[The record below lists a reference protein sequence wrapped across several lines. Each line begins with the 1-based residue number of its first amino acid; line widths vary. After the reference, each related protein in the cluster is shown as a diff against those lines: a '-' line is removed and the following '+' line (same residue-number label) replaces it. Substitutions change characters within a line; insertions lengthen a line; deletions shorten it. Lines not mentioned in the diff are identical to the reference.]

1 MGSRVATAAK
11 CLLVMVLV
19 FGPYW
24 ALVAFVISRYGSHPP
39 RWLGVVG
46 LIYMIGG
53 LWLCVVITSK
63 IFNKQLAQ
71 LSSELIARSQEAYGR
86 PDFPGL
92 SIQVAYVSS
101 VTHLKRFESLPWF
114 TKYLGIA
121 PGDFPMV
128 TVSGRSNPI
137 VYFSSGQI
145 TLSPE
150 AFKFAAC
157 PPSDPWK
164 SYSNLNVSLTLDLKP
179 DQILS
184 VARFD
189 MRDVT
194 SASVRLPFI
203 GVQTSAGELRD
214 FLVCSGSD
222 DLNEIATQTEDLY
235 VALRSFAA
243 SKKPVE
249 TLH

>member
-1 MGSRVATAAK
+1 M
-11 CLLVMVLV
+11 
-19 FGPYW
+19 
-24 ALVAFVISRYGSHPP
+24 
-39 RWLGVVG
+39 
-46 LIYMIGG
+46 
-53 LWLCVVITSK
+53 
-63 IFNKQLAQ
+63 
-71 LSSELIARSQEAYGR
+71 
-86 PDFPGL
+86 
-92 SIQVAYVSS
+92 
-101 VTHLKRFESLPWF
+101 
-114 TKYLGIA
+114 
-121 PGDFPMV
+121 
-128 TVSGRSNPI
+128 
-137 VYFSSGQI
+137 
-145 TLSPE
+145 SPE

-222 DLNEIATQTEDLY
+222 DLNEIATQTEELY

-243 SKKPVE
+243 SEKPVE